1 MDNFSITCL
10 LVRSWIKIE
19 SWLVKIATEHCQTIL
34 LFYFKVVYHK
44 KWTLINISFI
54 FKNKQIL
61 SISTKN
67 FWQANSCQSADRTG
81 NTSITTVTLPA
92 AWENATSWRRASA
105 SLPPDR
111 RRHTSAT
118 RSPGQRPPRPR
129 WPALCSRRSRSLTRP
144 GNASFPFLPSRFY
157 PLAKPPFKQPLKWN
171 CHYSRPFIFLTLIA
185 FIFHY
190 VNYNI

>member
-1 MDNFSITCL
+1 M
-10 LVRSWIKIE
+10 
-19 SWLVKIATEHCQTIL
+19 TIL
-34 LFYFKVVYHK
+34 FQSCQYVFVTTRYHQNHSFQAFLNGTPGPRGHPEDILPAMVLVLSPDTDQVTNSK
-44 KWTLINISFI
+44 K
-54 FKNKQIL
+54 KK
-61 SISTKN
+61 KN

-92 AWENATSWRRASA
+92 AWENAASWRRASA
-105 SLPPDR
+105 LLPPDR

>member
-1 MDNFSITCL
+1 MTILFQSCQYVFVTTQGT
-10 LVRSWIKIE
+10 IKITRFRPFWRGPHE
-19 SWLVKIATEHCQTIL
+19 VILRISSLQWFWFCPQTQTKWLIKKKKKL
-34 LFYFKVVYHK
+34 L
-44 KWTLINISFI
+44 
-54 FKNKQIL
+54 
-61 SISTKN
+61 
-67 FWQANSCQSADRTG
+67 TG
-81 NTSITTVTLPA
+81 KLLPVCWSHRKHIHNHRDAAGRLGERHLLTTGFRVAP
-92 AWENATSWRRASA
+92 SR
-105 SLPPDR
+105 R

>member
-1 MDNFSITCL
+1 MTILFQSCQYVFVTTQGT
-10 LVRSWIKIE
+10 IKITRFRPFWMGPHE
-19 SWLVKIATEHCQTIL
+19 VILRISSLQWFWFCPQTQTKWLI
-34 LFYFKVVYHK
+34 K
-44 KWTLINISFI
+44 K
-54 FKNKQIL
+54 KK
-61 SISTKN
+61 KN

-92 AWENATSWRRASA
+92 AWENAASWRRASA

-171 CHYSRPFIFLTLIA
+171 CHYFQPFIFLTLIA